1 MRDKVPEQDSGM
13 ALVGRECWVWDG
25 DGMTHCSTYVRTVSE
40 YRSMARLPYTADG
53 SSWEHARPIALG
65 RFDPR
70 HPDPNHPSHKKEPK
84 MTELEQARK
93 AFNDLDKAHKE
104 MGDKLKALE
113 EAEKQK
119 RPKLSEGQV
128 WAYKDGRLYV
138 VVPNKFLVNMDTWC
152 GWCGTQGFGGDEDDF
167 TYIGLAKDILT
178 VNLPKA

>member
-1 MRDKVPEQDSGM
+1 MRDPLLGVYCYLWDSGHEDE
-13 ALVGRECWVWDG
+13 AVAAECHMVTRIHGPLGSRKSYHPSDVSDG
-25 DGMTHCSTYVRTVSE
+25 YD
-40 YRSMARLPYTADG
+40 
-53 SSWEHARPIALG
+53 HARPVELG
-65 RFDPR
+65 

-113 EAEKQK
+113 EAEKRK

-138 VVPNKFLVNMDTWC
+138 VVPNKFLVNMDAWF
-152 GWCGTQGFGGDEDDF
+152 GWCGDAGFGGNDKDF